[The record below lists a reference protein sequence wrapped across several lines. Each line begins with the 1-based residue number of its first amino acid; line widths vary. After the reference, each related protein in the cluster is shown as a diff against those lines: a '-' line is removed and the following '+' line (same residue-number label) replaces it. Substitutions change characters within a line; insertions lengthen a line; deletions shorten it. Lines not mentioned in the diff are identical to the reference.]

1 MKARDIVESWM
12 WGDPGRNIE
21 RLLRVSDRDGA
32 RAAQAAQAT
41 TITPAPS
48 RRDRYSTMARRI
60 ELRGY
65 TWNI

>member
-1 MKARDIVESWM
+1 MKARDIVESWK
-12 WGDPGRNIE
+12 WRDPGKNIE
-21 RLLRVSDRDGA
+21 RLLRESDRDED

-48 RRDRYSTMARRI
+48 RRDRYSTMARRL